1 MTGPDQGT
9 RGTHQDVG
17 DVPVGQLMS
26 QVAEDLSRL
35 VRSELALAKVETKQ
49 EITTAG
55 KAGGALGGAALAGWL
70 TALFLSL
77 ALMYALG
84 EVMPL
89 GWSALLVA
97 VLWGIAAAVLYTVGR
112 SRLKQVNPVPERTVE
127 TVKED
132 VQWLQNRKN

>member
-1 MTGPDQGT
+1 MTGPDQET
-9 RGTHQDVG
+9 RRTHQDVG

-35 VRSELALAKVETKQ
+35 LRTELALAKVETKQ
-49 EITTAG
+49 ELATAG

-70 TALFLSL
+70 TVLFLSF

-89 GWSALLVA
+89 GWAALLVA
-97 VLWGIAAAVLYTVGR
+97 VLWGIAAAVLYAVGR